1 MCVCSIFQ
9 KKKKSL
15 RQTILK
21 DVGILYLKQIHSD
34 PRTTYI
40 KKNTKRKR
48 SSLDILSPE
57 HFELNLNY
65 PHIQV
70 SFVKQYFP
78 QINTMGL
85 IPDSF
90 YLYYYYYR
98 RSNACYH
105 QHLRY
110 HPFVVRYRGSCRRRH
125 RLQ

>member
-1 MCVCSIFQ
+1 MCVLFS
-9 KKKKSL
+9 KKKKVSTANHL
-15 RQTILK
+15 ERRRHTLLK
-21 DVGILYLKQIHSD
+21 TD
-34 PRTTYI
+34 TF
-40 KKNTKRKR
+40 R
-48 SSLDILSPE
+48 SSHNLYKKIQRENDQAIDILSPE

-70 SFVKQYFP
+70 SFVKQCFP
-78 QINTMGL
+78 QIDTMGL

-90 YLYYYYYR
+90 YLYYYYYYR

-110 HPFVVRYRGSCRRRH
+110 YPFVVRYRGSCRRRH